1 LTEEQRENI
10 KDTVVECIIKRYS
23 RDETLIHI
31 KDKLGVEV
39 MIHDYNQI
47 RGELKREL
55 GTNLKHLQRDRFAY
69 RREYFKRIEE
79 IRLIQKK
86 LWKIVDENQDKPDLQ
101 KGCLTELNQ
110 STITLGNLYESIFN
124 LDQKDILDQ
133 KNDVLEEEKPEQ
145 TTDVLSVKAPPPPS
159 PESQTSV
166 QRITKYTSDGKPV
179 VS

>member
-1 LTEEQRENI
+1 
-10 KDTVVECIIKRYS
+10 
-23 RDETLIHI
+23 
-31 KDKLGVEV
+31 
-39 MIHDYNQI
+39 M
-47 RGELKREL
+47 
-55 GTNLKHLQRDRFAY
+55 
-69 RREYFKRIEE
+69 
-79 IRLIQKK
+79 IQKK

-145 TTDVLSVKAPPPPS
+145 TTDALSVKAPPPPS

-166 QRITKYTSDGKPV
+166 HRITKYTSDGKPV